1 MKRIFAIIA
10 VLAVTEMCS
19 FTSHAQTN
27 SAYSLDDCMRYAIE
41 NAPKTKIKAVQ
52 NQILRDEK
60 LAAGMGFLPSVSG
73 GVGASANFG
82 RSIDPETNVYSNYT
96 TFNNSYSLSAGW
108 TVFDGF
114 SVVNNFRIAKNAK
127 ELGIAEQQ
135 QVEDELCLEVIQAYY
150 NVIYYSQMSAL
161 AQQQL
166 DEANQNLKFTQSQE
180 KQGLKSYADVA
191 EIEALVAEKDYNL
204 VMMQNNYANAL
215 SVLKQKMYFP
225 MGDELKI
232 ENNVDIQL
240 IEDTNSDNVEEILAF
255 AKENHPSMLV
265 AKNNIEAARLNFKTS
280 KWQMAPSL
288 YAYAGYST
296 GYINS
301 FAEGYNAD
309 PFWQQMTDRQGEYVQ
324 LNLNIPIFNGL
335 SRQTNMKIRKNNWK
349 IAQYEFEQKTK
360 DLEVEIELAVQDRD
374 AALKAFVQADKR
386 ANSQAVA
393 YKLNQKRYE
402 QGLISALELQA
413 SGNNRLESEA
423 ARLYAYFTFVI
434 KSKVV
439 NYYKGVRYLGD

>member
-1 MKRIFAIIA
+1 MKKIFAFILLLAIA
-10 VLAVTEMCS
+10 ETHCC
-19 FTSHAQTN
+19 TSQAQTN
-27 SAYSLDDCMRYAIE
+27 SVFSLNDCMRYAIE
-41 NAPKTKIKAVQ
+41 NASRTKIKAAQ
-52 NQILRDEK
+52 NQILKDEK
-60 LAAGMGFLPSVSG
+60 LAAAMGFLPSVSG

-127 ELGIAEQQ
+127 ELGVAEQQ
-135 QVEDELCLEVIQAYY
+135 QIEDELCLEVIQAYY
-150 NVIYYSQMSAL
+150 NVIYYSRMSVL

-215 SVLKQKMYFP
+215 SVLKQKMCFP
-225 MGDELKI
+225 MSDELKI
-232 ENNVDIQL
+232 DDSVDIQL
-240 IEDTNSDNVEEILAF
+240 VESSNAGNVEEILAF
-255 AKENHPSMLV
+255 AKENHPSMMI
-265 AKNNIEAARLNFKTS
+265 AKNNIEAARLKFKTS

-301 FAEGYNAD
+301 FIEGYKAD
-309 PFWQQMTDRQGEYVQ
+309 PFWQQINDRQGEYVQ
-324 LNLNIPIFNGL
+324 LSLNIPIFNGL
-335 SRQTNMKIRKNNWK
+335 SRQTNAKVKKNNWK
-349 IAQYEFEQKTK
+349 IAQYEFEQRTK
-360 DLEVEIELAVQDRD
+360 DLEVEIGLAVQDRD

-386 ANSQAVA
+386 ADSQAVA

-423 ARLYAYFTFVI
+423 ARLHAYFTFVI

-439 NYYKGVRYLGD
+439 NYYKGVRYYLE

>member
-1 MKRIFAIIA
+1 MKKIFAIILL
-10 VLAVTEMCS
+10 LAFVETHRSAS
-19 FTSHAQTN
+19 FAQTT
-27 SAYSLDDCMRYAIE
+27 SVFSLNDCMRYAIE
-41 NAPKTKIKAVQ
+41 NAPKTKIKSAQ
-52 NQILRDEK
+52 NQILREEK
-60 LAAGMGFLPSVSG
+60 LAASMGFLPSISG

-96 TFNNSYSLSAGW
+96 SFNNSYSLSAGW
-108 TVFDGF
+108 TVFNGF
-114 SVVNNFRIAKNAK
+114 SVVNNFRIARNAK
-127 ELGIAEQQ
+127 ELGVTEQQ
-135 QVEDELCLEVIQAYY
+135 QIEDELCLEVIQAYY

-166 DEANQNLKFTQSQE
+166 DEANQSLKFTQSQE

-204 VMMQNNYANAL
+204 VMMQNSRDNAI

-225 MGDELKI
+225 MGDELI
-232 ENNVDIQL
+232 LDNNVDIQL
-240 IEDTNSDNVEEILAF
+240 LEDSNSDNSDEIFAF
-255 AKENHPSMLV
+255 AKENNPTMMI
-265 AKNNIEAARLNFKTS
+265 AKNNIEQARLIFKTS

-288 YAYAGYST
+288 YASAGYST

-301 FAEGYNAD
+301 FAEGYQAD
-309 PFWQQMTDRQGEYVQ
+309 PFWKQLNDRQGEYVQ
-324 LNLNIPIFNGL
+324 LSLSIPIFNGL
-335 SRQTNMKIRKNNWK
+335 SRQTNVRIRKSNWK

-360 DLEVEIELAVQDRD
+360 DLEVEIELAVQDKD

-386 ANSQAVA
+386 ANSQVVA

-423 ARLYAYFTFVI
+423 ARLYAYFTYII

-439 NYYKGVRYLGD
+439 NYYRGVRYLGD

>member
-1 MKRIFAIIA
+1 MKKIFAIIILFA
-10 VLAVTEMCS
+10 IVETHRSASL
-19 FTSHAQTN
+19 AQTT
-27 SAYSLDDCMRYAIE
+27 SVFSLNDCMRYAIE
-41 NAPKTKIKAVQ
+41 NAPKAKIKSAQ
-52 NQILRDEK
+52 NQILKEEK
-60 LAAGMGFLPSVSG
+60 LAASMGFLPSISG
-73 GVGASANFG
+73 GIGASTNFG

-96 TFNNSYSLSAGW
+96 NFSNSYSLSAGW

-114 SVVNNFRIAKNAK
+114 SVVNNYRIARNAK
-127 ELGIAEQQ
+127 ELGVTEQQ
-135 QVEDELCLEVIQAYY
+135 QIEDQLCLEVIQAYY

-166 DEANQNLKFTQSQE
+166 DEANQSLKFTQSQE

-204 VMMQNNYANAL
+204 VMMQNSRDNAI
-215 SVLKQKMYFP
+215 SVLKQKMCFP
-225 MGDELKI
+225 MGDELNLD
-232 ENNVDIQL
+232 NNVDIQL
-240 IEDTNSDNVEEILAF
+240 VENSNCDNSDDIFAF
-255 AKENHPSMLV
+255 AKENHPSMMI
-265 AKNNIEAARLNFKTS
+265 AKNNIEAARLRFKSS
-280 KWQMAPSL
+280 KWRMAPSL

-301 FAEGYNAD
+301 FAEGYKAD
-309 PFWQQMTDRQGEYVQ
+309 PFWKQMNDRQGEYIQ
-324 LNLNIPIFNGL
+324 LSLNIPIFNGL
-335 SRQTNMKIRKNNWK
+335 SRYTNSRINKNKWK

-360 DLEVEIELAVQDRD
+360 DLEVEIELAVQDKD

-386 ANSQAVA
+386 ANSQVVA

-423 ARLYAYFTFVI
+423 ARLYAYFTYII